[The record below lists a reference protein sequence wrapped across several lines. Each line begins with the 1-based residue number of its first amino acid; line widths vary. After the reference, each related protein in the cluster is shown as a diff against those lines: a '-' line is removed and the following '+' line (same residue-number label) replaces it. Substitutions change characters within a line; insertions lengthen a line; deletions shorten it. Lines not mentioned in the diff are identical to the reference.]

1 MAAKPQLQNGEG
13 SSHWKS
19 STNITQPKFFKIILS
34 QHERSRLRIPE
45 DFASRYCKNMLNPV
59 YLEVPTGEVWEVEVV
74 HSQGQI
80 CLGIGWQDFSDFYSI
95 SCGHFLMFGYNARSH
110 FNVTIFDLSASEI
123 EYPYSS
129 AHGIHTPISYSH
141 ETRHAPERDQSE
153 SDDSVEILEG
163 IPRSQK
169 ANPII
174 PDMVE
179 NSVENL
185 DHCPLG
191 QSSKRQRQEGDTE
204 DDVFVD
210 MHIKRM
216 KVEKLQEDVA
226 SFTRE
231 GQKSSEGCC
240 THMLQSKI
248 VYDENKTVMDKE
260 RAIAYQRAKGFKSK
274 NPFVISFM
282 QPSYVF
288 SPFNLSMSLKFA
300 RKYFLENYRN
310 LVLRVPGRG
319 SWSVKCTFGTTN
331 AKIFWKAFVMDNKLK
346 PGDVCV
352 FEVIK
357 GAKLLMDITIFP
369 AAGSTPMHKIAGEV
383 PWVSDKSVPFSQSRI
398 VQTKN
403 LKQRRGGVCGFNSKV
418 KAEHGEGIGIEH
430 SFEILG
436 HCPLGQYRKI
446 TRLERDAEDDVPFD
460 THTKNIKVETSQED
474 VALPSF
480 RKTKNFE
487 FLFEESGESCR
498 MHTQQTTIVCGKNKT
513 VMDKERAMAYQRA
526 KAFKS
531 KNPFIISF
539 MQPSYVSKP
548 YNLNISATFIRKY
561 FRDEYSNFVLRVP
574 GRGSWSVECFM
585 GTSKAQIRS
594 GWKAFVLDNK
604 LKHGDVCVFEVIKV
618 TKLLMDVTIFPAT
631 GSTPMLKIAGEVTG
645 VSDSKRK
652 IIKTDIYVPCSP
664 PKVVHTNRLKQRRG
678 EEHDEGTG
686 IESSVEI
693 LGHCPLGHDS
703 KIKRLEV
710 ETEDDVSIDIHAK
723 NIKVANTQEDVA
735 SPSFTRKTKK
745 SGESCRMDK
754 QQSKM
759 VYDKNT
765 TVLDKERTVA
775 YQRAKDFKSENPYV
789 MYFMQPSYVSTPYR
803 LDITFLL
810 ARKYLWEKCGFLVLH
825 VPGRGSWSVK
835 YVLGKSKTKICFYW
849 KAFVLDNKL
858 KFGDVCVFELIKGT
872 KPILDVTIFRTAESK
887 PVHKIDGKLS
897 GVSDCKNKTIK
908 TENSVPCSQS
918 KIVRSRKLNLEKRQN
933 GNSDGFTSKTKEELS
948 EDAGKH
954 VQQSKSSCKG
964 SAVAKEMVLAYQR
977 AKAFTSE
984 NPFFICFMQP
994 SYVSSASGPMQL
1006 SITLPIARKF
1016 FATKHSDVILQNSSK
1031 RSWAVKCSLGTV
1043 NAKLTSGWK
1052 EFVLD
1057 NDLKEGHI
1065 CVFERVSRSKLLF
1078 NVIIFTSAEGM

>member
-1 MAAKPQLQNGEG
+1 MAAKPHLQSGEG

-19 STNITQPKFFKIILS
+19 STAKIPQPKFFKIIFF
-34 QHERSRLRIPE
+34 QHECSRLRIPE
-45 DFASRYCKNMLNPV
+45 DFASKYCKNMLNPV
-59 YLEVPTGEVWEVEVV
+59 YLEVPSGEVWEVEVV
-74 HSQGQI
+74 HSQGRI

-95 SCGHFLMFGYNARSH
+95 SCGHFLIFGYNARSH

-141 ETRHAPERDQSE
+141 ETCHGQERDQSE
-153 SDDSVEILEG
+153 SDHSVEILEV

-169 ANPII
+169 ANTIT

-185 DHCPLG
+185 DHCPVG
-191 QSSKRQRQEGDTE
+191 QSSKRQRQEGHAE
-204 DDVFVD
+204 DDDVSVD
-210 MHIKRM
+210 MHIKNM

-226 SFTRE
+226 SPSFIRK

-240 THMLQSKI
+240 THMQQSKI

-260 RAIAYQRAKGFKSK
+260 RAIAYRRAKGFKSK
-274 NPFVISFM
+274 NPFIISFM

-288 SPFNLSMSLKFA
+288 SPFNLSMPLKFA
-300 RKYFLENYRN
+300 RKYFLENYGN
-310 LVLRVPGRG
+310 LVLHVPGRG

-357 GAKLLMDITIFP
+357 GTKLLMDITIFP
-369 AAGSTPMHKIAGEV
+369 AAGEV
-383 PWVSDKSVPFSQSRI
+383 PGVSDSSVPLSQSRI
-398 VQTKN
+398 AQTKN
-403 LKQRRGGVCGFNSKV
+403 LKQRRGGACGFNSEV
-418 KAEHGEGIGIEH
+418 KEEHGEGTGNEH

-436 HCPLGQYRKI
+436 HCPLVQYRKRK
-446 TRLERDAEDDVPFD
+446 RLERDAEDDVPID
-460 THTKNIKVETSQED
+460 IHTKNIKVETSHKD
-474 VALPSF
+474 VTLPSF
-480 RKTKNFE
+480 RKIKNFE

-498 MHTQQTTIVCGKNKT
+498 MHKQQTMIVCGKNKAG
-513 VMDKERAMAYQRA
+513 MNKERAMAYQRA

-539 MQPSYVSKP
+539 IQPSYVSKP
-548 YNLNISATFIRKY
+548 YNLNISATFAKKY

-574 GRGSWSVECFM
+574 GRGSWSVECFL

-594 GWKAFVLDNK
+594 GWKAFVQDNK
-604 LKHGDVCVFEVIKV
+604 LKYGDVCVFEVIKV
-618 TKLLMDVTIFPAT
+618 TKLLMDVTIFPAA
-631 GSTPMLKIAGEVTG
+631 GSTPMLKIAGEVPG

-652 IIKTDIYVPCSP
+652 IINTDIYVPCSP
-664 PKVVHTNRLKQRRG
+664 PKVDHTNRLKQRRG

-686 IESSVEI
+686 IESSAEI

-703 KIKRLEV
+703 KIKRLEE

-723 NIKVANTQEDVA
+723 SIKVANTQEDVA

-754 QQSKM
+754 PQSKM

-775 YQRAKDFKSENPYV
+775 YQRAKAFKSENPYV

-803 LDITFLL
+803 LDISFLF
-810 ARKYLWEKCGFLVLH
+810 ARKYVWEKCGFLVLR

-835 YVLGKSKTKICFYW
+835 YVLGKSQTKICFYW

-887 PVHKIDGKLS
+887 PMHKINGKLP
-897 GVSDCKNKTIK
+897 G
-908 TENSVPCSQS
+908 
-918 KIVRSRKLNLEKRQN
+918 
-933 GNSDGFTSKTKEELS
+933 
-948 EDAGKH
+948 
-954 VQQSKSSCKG
+954 
-964 SAVAKEMVLAYQR
+964 
-977 AKAFTSE
+977 
-984 NPFFICFMQP
+984 
-994 SYVSSASGPMQL
+994 
-1006 SITLPIARKF
+1006 
-1016 FATKHSDVILQNSSK
+1016 
-1031 RSWAVKCSLGTV
+1031 
-1043 NAKLTSGWK
+1043 
-1052 EFVLD
+1052 
-1057 NDLKEGHI
+1057 
-1065 CVFERVSRSKLLF
+1065 LF
-1078 NVIIFTSAEGM
+1078 

>member
-480 RKTKNFE
+480 RKTK
-487 FLFEESGESCR
+487 S
-498 MHTQQTTIVCGKNKT
+498 
-513 VMDKERAMAYQRA
+513 
-526 KAFKS
+526 
-531 KNPFIISF
+531 
-539 MQPSYVSKP
+539 
-548 YNLNISATFIRKY
+548 
-561 FRDEYSNFVLRVP
+561 
-574 GRGSWSVECFM
+574 RGSWSVECFM

-735 SPSFTRKTKK
+735 SPSFTRKTKNFEFLYEE